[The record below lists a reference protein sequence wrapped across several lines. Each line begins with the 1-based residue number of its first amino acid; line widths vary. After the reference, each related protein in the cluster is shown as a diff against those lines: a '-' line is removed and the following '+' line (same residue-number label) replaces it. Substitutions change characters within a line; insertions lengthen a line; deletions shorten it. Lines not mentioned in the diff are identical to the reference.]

1 MWDDSNSAHDFGGS
15 CLTQQEAAQM
25 LQDPAR
31 SLQEVTV
38 QLSNDGHL
46 DTWGAA
52 NVTDPLEIRYVIFFY
67 GGRRHHVRAIQTVT

>member
-46 DTWGAA
+46 DTWGAT
-52 NVTDPLEIRYVIFFY
+52 NVTDPLEIRYAICIY
-67 GGRRHHVRAIQTVT
+67 AGCWRHLRAIQTVI